1 MTQYSGSEQS
11 QDLLMAIN
19 MSLEQE
25 EGGEQQEEEDEMLE
39 RAKAMSLQ

>member
-1 MTQYSGSEQS
+1 MTQYSGSEES
-11 QDLLMAIN
+11 QLLMAIN

-39 RAKAMSLQ
+39 RAIAMSLQ